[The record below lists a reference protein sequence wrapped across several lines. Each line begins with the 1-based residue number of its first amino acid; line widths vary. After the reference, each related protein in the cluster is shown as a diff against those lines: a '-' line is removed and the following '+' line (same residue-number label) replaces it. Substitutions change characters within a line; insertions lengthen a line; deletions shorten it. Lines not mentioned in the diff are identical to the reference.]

1 MNLHRIVL
9 QVFSY
14 NPRAI
19 ACYTK
24 VGLTE
29 EVRMR
34 EDMWHEGAYH
44 DTIVMG
50 VLRDEFDASGL
61 PEVR

>member
-1 MNLHRIVL
+1 
-9 QVFSY
+9 
-14 NPRAI
+14 
-19 ACYTK
+19 
-24 VGLTE
+24 
-29 EVRMR
+29 MR